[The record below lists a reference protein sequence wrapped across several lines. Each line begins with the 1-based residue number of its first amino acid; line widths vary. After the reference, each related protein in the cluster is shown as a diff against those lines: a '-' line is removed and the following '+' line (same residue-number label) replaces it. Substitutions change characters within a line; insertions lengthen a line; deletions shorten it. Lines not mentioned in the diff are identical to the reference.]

1 MVEVHRSLVLGFTD
15 VLLIVFSHH
24 LVLESVGTLATAI
37 RTEVGTQNVSGPREV
52 ASDVEV
58 NTNLSCVADSTVA
71 NDVVDGA
78 VLEPTSA
85 SDTEG
90 EDNDDSMSELGDDDV
105 ISSDI
110 GTPGLP
116 TLQGRLVCLT
126 DYLPNNEMPD
136 ISFSNPANFWFVS
149 D

>member
-1 MVEVHRSLVLGFTD
+1 M
-15 VLLIVFSHH
+15 
-24 LVLESVGTLATAI
+24 GTLATAI
-37 RTEVGTQNVSGPREV
+37 ASEVGAQNVPVPCEV
-52 ASDVEV
+52 ASEVEV
-58 NTNLSCVADSTVA
+58 DNNFSCVADSTVV
-71 NDVVDGA
+71 NDDADGA
-78 VLEPTSA
+78 VSEPTSG

-90 EDNDDSMSELGDDDV
+90 EGDDDNMSELGDGDV

-126 DYLPNNEMPD
+126 DYLPNDQMPD
-136 ISFSNPANFWFVS
+136 ISFSNPANFWFIS